1 MELRNN
7 DLPFDPNRLQDKARL
22 AREEMKKA
30 VEDARTSHADRQG
43 EIRAAKQRIA
53 EAREA
58 HAEAMQ
64 DLREQGEARRQ
75 ENQDSIELS
84 DAARKFA
91 SGKSGEASEEARA
104 ELVESFK
111 IAYKNGDLNTRERM
125 ERAAE
130 NLLSEE

>member
-1 MELRNN
+1 
-7 DLPFDPNRLQDKARL
+7 
-22 AREEMKKA
+22 
-30 VEDARTSHADRQG
+30 
-43 EIRAAKQRIA
+43 
-53 EAREA
+53 
-58 HAEAMQ
+58 MQ

-104 ELVESFK
+104 ELVESLK